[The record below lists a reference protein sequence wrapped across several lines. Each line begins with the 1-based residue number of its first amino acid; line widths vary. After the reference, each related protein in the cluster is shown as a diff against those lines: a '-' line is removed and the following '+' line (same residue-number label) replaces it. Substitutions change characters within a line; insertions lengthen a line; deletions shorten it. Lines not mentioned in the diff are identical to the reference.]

1 MTFTEIQRFNQWWI
15 WLLLAGLF
23 LIPFYSIYKEFIKTT
38 KSELSAFDNPGWII
52 MTFAIA
58 MLILFMTSLRLTTSI
73 DEDKIHI
80 RFSPLT
86 SKTFEWND
94 IKSAELIKYGFV
106 GGWGIRLWTKYGTVY
121 NVKGD
126 MGLAI
131 HMKNGKKYVIGT
143 QKVEELSNYLK
154 SIGKLNLP

>member
-1 MTFTEIQRFNQWWI
+1 MTFTEVQRFNQWWI
-15 WLLLAGLF
+15 WLPLVGLCM
-23 LIPFYSIYKEFIKTT
+23 IPLYSIYKEFINTT
-38 KSELSAFDNPGWII
+38 ESEFSAFDNPEWII
-52 MTFAIA
+52 VTLAIA
-58 MLILFMTSLRLTTSI
+58 GLIIFMTSLQLSTNI

-80 RFSPLT
+80 RFRPLT

-121 NVKGD
+121 NVKGN

-131 HMKNGKKYVIGT
+131 HMKSGKKYVIGT

-154 SIGKLNLP
+154 RTGKLDLS